1 VDDGQFGRS
10 LRLQR
15 ETAGLTQRELAVRA
29 GVSVRSLRYWENGKI
44 NTPRM
49 ASRQQIQRVLDGAP
63 PRAGDR
69 VQIGVLGPLVVLG
82 RTRELGLLRPKAAA
96 LLAVVALQPN
106 QEVGRDEIVHVLW
119 GDEPPS
125 SRHRL
130 LRGHAD
136 AVRRMLGPTLSLTTV
151 GKGGY
156 LLKVERDQLDVL
168 EFRALAG
175 RATAA
180 NSMGDLVRA
189 YELYA
194 ASLDCWRGI
203 PLVGFDRRLRQHPA
217 AVALA
222 EQRLAVAGQ
231 YADLGRRISRH
242 TEVDARL
249 DVIPGMAAG
258 SRYWAGTAPTRP
270 A

>member
-1 VDDGQFGRS
+1 MDDGQFGRS
-10 LRLQR
+10 LRMQR

-29 GVSVRSLRYWENGKI
+29 GVSVRSLRYWENGKVS
-44 NTPRM
+44 TPRM

-82 RTRELGLLRPKAAA
+82 RTRELGFLRPKAAA

-106 QEVGRDEIVHVLW
+106 LEVGRDEITQVLW
-119 GDEPPS
+119 GDEPPNS
-125 SRHRL
+125 SRRL

-136 AVRRMLGPTLSLTTV
+136 AVRRMLGPTLSLLAV

-156 LLKVERDQLDVL
+156 LLKVERGQLDVL

-180 NSMGDLVRA
+180 QSMGDLVRA
-189 YELYA
+189 YDLCA
-194 ASLDCWRGI
+194 SSLDCWRGT
-203 PLVGFDRRLRQHPA
+203 PLVGFDQRLRHHPA
-217 AVALA
+217 AVALT
-222 EQRLAVAGQ
+222 EQRLAVARE
-231 YADLGRRISRH
+231 YADLGRRIGRDA
-242 TEVDARL
+242 EVDARL
-249 DVIPGMAAG
+249 RLIPDTGAG
-258 SRYWAGTAPTRP
+258 SRCWAGTAPTRP